1 MGLLSIFK
9 RQGAGA
15 ADQAGAASSTSPDAV
30 AAARSR
36 ARQRLIGATL
46 LLAVGVL
53 GFPLLFETQ
62 PRPIAVDIPIEI
74 PNKDRSPP
82 LVMAPAPAAQVGQGL
97 SAPAEPQAPS
107 EQVERAHEQGR
118 EVAPSGPPAKAEMA
132 APGGLAEG
140 AQALPGPAASAVAQA
155 AKPVGR
161 ADAQGETQRDVKTET
176 KAEARQEPRP
186 EARAANSAEPRTAT
200 KPAAPA
206 SKPGADAARAQALL
220 DGKNTPAAPAAA
232 GEVRAVV
239 QVGAFS
245 DPAKLR
251 EARSR
256 VEALGLKT
264 YTQVVEVNGERRTR
278 VRVGPFASRSE
289 ADKAA
294 ARIKSAGL
302 PAAILTL

>member
-15 ADQAGAASSTSPDAV
+15 ADQAGAVSATAPDAV

-36 ARQRLIGATL
+36 ARQRLIGASL

-62 PRPIAVDIPIEI
+62 PRPISVDIPIEI
-74 PNKDRSPP
+74 PHKDRAPP
-82 LVMAPAPAAQVGQGL
+82 LGMAPAPATSVGLGHT
-97 SAPAEPQAPS
+97 APAEPQAPI
-107 EQVERAHEQGR
+107 EQVERATEQGR
-118 EVAPSGPPAKAEMA
+118 EVAPAQPGAGGTAT
-132 APGGLAEG
+132 APESVAEG
-140 AQALPGPAASAVAQA
+140 AGRTAAAAAAAGVVAAAPASKPAVRSE
-155 AKPVGR
+155 PR
-161 ADAQGETQRDVKTET
+161 PEPRS
-176 KAEARQEPRP
+176 EPRP
-186 EARAANSAEPRTAT
+186 EAR
-200 KPAAPA
+200 PAAAA
-206 SKPGADAARAQALL
+206 SKPVSDAARAQALL
-220 DGKNTPAAPAAA
+220 EGKTSPASTATQAAA
-232 GEVRAVV
+232 AEVRAVV

-245 DPAKLR
+245 DPVKLR

-278 VRVGPFASRSE
+278 VRVGPFASRGE

-294 ARIKSAGL
+294 ARIKAAGL
-302 PAAILTL
+302 TAAILTL

>member
-15 ADQAGAASSTSPDAV
+15 ADQAGAVSATAPDAV

-36 ARQRLIGATL
+36 ARQRLIGASL

-62 PRPIAVDIPIEI
+62 PRPISVDIPIEI
-74 PNKDRSPP
+74 PHKDRAPP
-82 LVMAPAPAAQVGQGL
+82 LGMAPAPATSVGLGHT
-97 SAPAEPQAPS
+97 APAEPQAPI
-107 EQVERAHEQGR
+107 EQVERATEQGR
-118 EVAPSGPPAKAEMA
+118 EIAPAQPGAGATATAPESVAA
-132 APGGLAEG
+132 G
-140 AQALPGPAASAVAQA
+140 A
-155 AKPVGR
+155 GR
-161 ADAQGETQRDVKTET
+161 AAAAAAAAGVVATAPASKPAVRP
-176 KAEARQEPRP
+176 EPRP
-186 EARAANSAEPRTAT
+186 EAR
-200 KPAAPA
+200 PAAAA
-206 SKPGADAARAQALL
+206 SKPVSDAARAQALL
-220 DGKNTPAAPAAA
+220 EGKTSPASMATQAAA
-232 GEVRAVV
+232 AEVRAVV

-245 DPAKLR
+245 DPVKLR

-278 VRVGPFASRSE
+278 VRVGPFASRGE

-294 ARIKSAGL
+294 ARIKAAGL
-302 PAAILTL
+302 TAAILTL